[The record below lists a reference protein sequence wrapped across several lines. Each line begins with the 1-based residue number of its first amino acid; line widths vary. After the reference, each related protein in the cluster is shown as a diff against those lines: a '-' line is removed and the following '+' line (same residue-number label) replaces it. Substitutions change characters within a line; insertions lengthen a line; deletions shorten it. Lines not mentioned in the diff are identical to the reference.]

1 MVKNCPQ
8 RLGAIGFEIVNIKYF
23 LLKYDSR
30 FTDGIGVRSH
40 RMVCLEYGCCT
51 D

>member
-1 MVKNCPQ
+1 MVKNCLH
-8 RLGAIGFEIVNIKYF
+8 RLGVIGFEIENKKYF
-23 LLKYDSR
+23 LLNYDSR
-30 FTDGIGVRSH
+30 FTDGIRVRSH